1 MPSRNNK
8 CNAFAAF
15 FHQEFSREV
24 NRAFCKKED
33 FWIIGSF
40 YGRSLLFPKRIFYLS
55 FLVNHLSNFFTLVF
69 PMVRFVVKQ
78 RTPSFIILSKESSFR
93 TTFLQRCQV
102 ERWHVHS
109 VQRRVYVRSTP
120 RYFEEMP
127 KGLRFKLS
135 SERTMRRFETIPTV
149 KCRLQTL
156 YWLILCWR
164 ANHTWKI

>member
-1 MPSRNNK
+1 MDLSQFQYPMEKCHPAITKAMPSPLFFIKNFQERLTGL
-8 CNAFAAF
+8 FA
-15 FHQEFSREV
+15 RM
-24 NRAFCKKED
+24 ED
-33 FWIIGSF
+33 FWIRGSF
-40 YGRSLLFPKRIFYLS
+40 YGSSLLFPKRIFYLS
-55 FLVNHLSNFFTLVF
+55 FLVNHLSNFSLVF

-135 SERTMRRFETIPTV
+135 SERTMRGFETIPLV
-149 KCRLQTL
+149 KCRL
-156 YWLILCWR
+156 
-164 ANHTWKI
+164 

>member
-1 MPSRNNK
+1 MPFRNNK

-15 FHQEFSREV
+15 FHQEFSRDV

-55 FLVNHLSNFFTLVF
+55 FLVNHLSNFSLVF

-102 ERWHVHS
+102 ER
-109 VQRRVYVRSTP
+109 
-120 RYFEEMP
+120 
-127 KGLRFKLS
+127 
-135 SERTMRRFETIPTV
+135 
-149 KCRLQTL
+149 
-156 YWLILCWR
+156 
-164 ANHTWKI
+164 

>member
-1 MPSRNNK
+1 MDLFQFQYPMEKMPSRNNK

-15 FHQEFSREV
+15 FHQEFLRE
-24 NRAFCKKED
+24 ED

-55 FLVNHLSNFFTLVF
+55 FLVNHLSNFSLVF

-127 KGLRFKLS
+127 KGLRFMFS
-135 SERTMRRFETIPTV
+135 SERTMRGFETILPV
-149 KCRLQTL
+149 KCCL
-156 YWLILCWR
+156 
-164 ANHTWKI
+164 